1 MSRTRAASVDGTL
14 RALAQELEDEIEG
27 LVETM
32 LPRMRSEVPDF
43 DVDTRPELRDAER
56 ASCFGNVH
64 TALGS
69 LRRETVRPEAVPAEA
84 LEEARVTARAGVP
97 LESLLHTYRVG
108 HAVVWERAMELLDD
122 MEIDRQARRAALTIG
137 SRYLFGYVDRVCA
150 AVTKEYTS
158 ERDRVLR
165 SSIQR
170 RVQLVRDVL
179 SGATIGESELGYDL
193 RVEHVA
199 LIASGAELDDL
210 LHHLA
215 QRLDRRLLTL
225 AMTRERTWAWLGGR
239 SELGGTQW
247 RELLA
252 LSVPDGVRLA
262 VGGSAAGPEGFR
274 SSHEE
279 ALAAHRVAPLLDRAV
294 VRYDEVALEAT
305 LLADERAARR
315 FVARE
320 LGPLAGTDERAEKL
334 RRTLDA
340 YLSSAQNASA
350 AAAMLGV
357 NDRTVAYRLHTVEEL
372 LDRNVAVRSA
382 ELSAALRLR
391 RLQD

>member
-1 MSRTRAASVDGTL
+1 
-14 RALAQELEDEIEG
+14 
-27 LVETM
+27 
-32 LPRMRSEVPDF
+32 
-43 DVDTRPELRDAER
+43 
-56 ASCFGNVH
+56 
-64 TALGS
+64 
-69 LRRETVRPEAVPAEA
+69 VRPEAVPAEA

-225 AMTRERTWAWLGGR
+225 AMTRETTWAWLGGR

>member
-1 MSRTRAASVDGTL
+1 MSLSQAASVGGTL
-14 RALAQELEDEIEG
+14 RALAQDLEGRLDE

-32 LPRMRSEVPDF
+32 LVRMRSEVPDF

-56 ASCFGNVH
+56 ASCFGNVLA
-64 TALGS
+64 ALAS
-69 LRRETVRPEAVPAEA
+69 LRRDNEPAEAVPAEA
-84 LEEARVTARAGVP
+84 LEEARVTARAAVP

-108 HAVVWERAMELLDD
+108 HAVVWEQAMELLDE
-122 MEIDRQARRAALTIG
+122 MEIDRQPRRAALTIG
-137 SRYLFGYVDRVCA
+137 SRYLFGYVDHVCA
-150 AVTKEYTS
+150 AVTKEYIR

-170 RVQLVRDVL
+170 RVQLVRDIL
-179 SGATIGESELGYDL
+179 TGATIGEAELGYDL
-193 RVEHVA
+193 RIEHVA
-199 LIASGAELDDL
+199 LIATGPELDDL

-215 QRLDRRLLTL
+215 QRLDRRLLTV
-225 AMTRERTWAWLGGR
+225 AMTRETTWAWLGGR
-239 SELGGTQW
+239 SELHGTQW

-252 LSVPDGVRLA
+252 LNVPDGVRLA
-262 VGGSAAGPEGFR
+262 IGGSAAGPEGFR
-274 SSHEE
+274 ASHEE
-279 ALAAHRVAPLLDRAV
+279 ALAAHRVAPMLDRV
-294 VRYDEVALEAT
+294 LVRYDEVALEAT